1 MKAQTLP
8 FFRLAPIEV
17 GPETVSLAAGKTPPF
32 EGMKPGKP
40 IQVFPK
46 GEARTV
52 DGRQVKC
59 EAEDFQLV
67 LGDLATRKNPVT
79 LTVEHECDPLWGSK
93 AAGECA
99 SDAFIVQGD
108 GFWGLEPHWTEAA
121 LAEIKS
127 GARRWISPTFYGTYD
142 ETDCVRPRILRDV
155 SLVSVP
161 NLDGM
166 QPVAASASKPAP
178 PVQASER
185 KEQEMKLSA
194 DQMKLLGLAEGASQE
209 DFDKSLQTFAAAKAE
224 AEKKAAAVPD
234 TKELVRTELAAER
247 EALRTQVRE
256 EMAAERAKLDRAARV
271 TALVAKATAEGKV
284 VADNRE
290 ALEKLA
296 AADPDAF
303 ETVLSSLP
311 VHAPVKPWFKAGASA
326 AAGAGEK
333 VPVSQMNDPE
343 TAKLLFE
350 RATALAAEKKVSY
363 SEALASLVAA

>member
-8 FFRLAPIEV
+8 VFTLAAVEI
-17 GPETVSLAAGKTPPF
+17 GQETVTLAAGKTPAF

-52 DGRQVKC
+52 DGRKVRC
-59 EAEDFQLV
+59 EAEDFQLL

-93 AAGECA
+93 AAGECS
-99 SDAFIVQGD
+99 SDGFIAQGD
-108 GFWGLEPHWTEAA
+108 GLWGLEPRWHEEA
-121 LAEIKS
+121 LGEIRS

-142 ETDCVRPRILRDV
+142 EEDCVRPRILRDV

-166 QPVAASASKPAP
+166 EPVTASATKPAP
-178 PVQASER
+178 PAQASER

-194 DQMKLLGLAEGASQE
+194 EHLKLLGLAEGASQE

-224 AEKKAAAVPD
+224 AEKKAEAVPD
-234 TKELVRTELAAER
+234 VKELVRQELSAER
-247 EALRTQVRE
+247 ESLRAQVRE
-256 EMAAERAKLDRAARV
+256 EMAAERAKADREAKIA
-271 TALVAKATAEGKV
+271 ALVARATSEGKL

-290 ALEKLA
+290 ALTALA

-303 ETVLSSLP
+303 E
-311 VHAPVKPWFKAGASA
+311 
-326 AAGAGEK
+326 
-333 VPVSQMNDPE
+333 
-343 TAKLLFE
+343 KLLPTLHVFAPTKAWFVPGRTE
-350 RATALAAEKKVSY
+350 GTKFTAAELADPQARAALNEAATKLAAEKQISY
-363 SEALASLVAA
+363 SEAVQSLVAA